1 MSLIDDSS
9 PDLDRRVQL
18 NLELIDLL
26 PSYLQ
31 PDTSITAVEKQY
43 RNSINSQIA
52 ALADLVP
59 ALQHLRSLH
68 SGATSRHGLVRCHSC
83 PIGKAIANCHD
94 SRVKPHYRA
103 H

>member
-68 SGATSRHGLVRCHSC
+68 SGATSRRH
-83 PIGKAIANCHD
+83 
-94 SRVKPHYRA
+94 
-103 H
+103 